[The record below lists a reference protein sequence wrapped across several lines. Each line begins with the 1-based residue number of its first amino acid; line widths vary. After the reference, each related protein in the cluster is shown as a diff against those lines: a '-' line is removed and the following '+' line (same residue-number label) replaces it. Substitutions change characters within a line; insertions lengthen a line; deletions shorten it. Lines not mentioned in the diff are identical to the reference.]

1 MRNPTRRAP
10 KSVRP
15 RRLGPGL
22 VVAGALGLSLAAQ
35 ADEGPTAAMMAPVA
49 ALAEYMRSPPPGR
62 HPTMFAER
70 SVTIVENFPPYL
82 FVGPDAVPHWEAG
95 FRAHLAAAKDSEL
108 KVEFGPPQDYSVTGK
123 RVFFT
128 LPTTWS
134 GLSGGKRFVEHG
146 AWSFVLVHVGAEWK
160 VLGYGWGVSDAQLV
174 AP

>member
-1 MRNPTRRAP
+1 MREATRLHHNEARRRG
-10 KSVRP
+10 SRP
-15 RRLGPGL
+15 RL
-22 VVAGALGLSLAAQ
+22 ALLAALAVPLAAL
-35 ADEGPTAAMMAPVA
+35 ADEGPSAAMMQPVT
-49 ALAEYMRSPPPGR
+49 ALAEYMRSPPAGR

-95 FRAHLAAAKDSEL
+95 FRAHLATEKDSEL
-108 KVEFGPPQDYSVTGK
+108 KVEFGPAQDYSVTGK
-123 RVFFT
+123 RAFFT

-160 VLGYGWGVSDAQLV
+160 VLGYGWGVTDAQFV

>member
-1 MRNPTRRAP
+1 MRNPTQSPPYQSRR
-10 KSVRP
+10 
-15 RRLGPGL
+15 RRLGPGIAVL
-22 VVAGALGLSLAAQ
+22 GALGLPLAVH
-35 ADEGPTAAMMAPVA
+35 ADEGPSAAMMQPVT
-49 ALAEYMRSPPPGR
+49 ALAEYMRSPPAGR

-95 FRAHLAAAKDSEL
+95 FRAHLATEKDSEL
-108 KVEFGPPQDYSVTGK
+108 KVEFGPAQDYSVTGK
-123 RVFFT
+123 RAFFT

-160 VLGYGWGVSDAQLV
+160 VLGYGWGVTDAQFV